1 LRQYKSLGT
10 QVRKAPDKSRICP
23 VPHRWAVADRGL
35 LDLGITDRS
44 SLLLGGAF
52 LVVAVGIFYSPKI
65 EKALGISR
73 DQSYKAP
80 TEQYDKLGK

>member
-1 LRQYKSLGT
+1 LIK
-10 QVRKAPDKSRICP
+10 
-23 VPHRWAVADRGL
+23 VASALFLIAGL
-35 LDLGITDRS
+35 LPIAGYWIWGFTDRS